1 MYSNNC
7 YGITLMDDQNW
18 QLIAT
23 SLETE
28 EWLDSLA
35 KIMGLEARKFQS
47 SSKMFFFEDHSAFGA
62 STKNLE
68 KSKYAK
74 CRYNFE
80 NMLIEPVRFWENNIS
95 HDVVCKIRTGE
106 KLTEKV
112 SMSISLYPIYKS
124 GLSYGSMPFHAALLE
139 KKGRGFLIAA
149 PSGVGKST
157 CCQRV
162 PSPWHSLCDDEVFV
176 VRDKVGSYHAHPFPT
191 WSEYL
196 FHDSDH
202 TWNVQYH
209 VPLAGIFFLMQSD
222 VDEVKPLT
230 QGKAAIH
237 IYNAA
242 LEVWKRFRMSQRTE
256 IRRCIFENACNIA
269 KVVPSFI
276 LKARHD
282 GRFWELMDDTVG
294 EL

>member
-18 QLIAT
+18 QLIASPKT
-23 SLETE
+23 A
-28 EWLDSLA
+28 EWLDRLA

-47 SSKMFFFEDHSAFGA
+47 SSRTFFFEDHSAFGA
-62 STKNLE
+62 SMKNLE

-74 CRYNFE
+74 SGSNFE
-80 NMLIEPVRFWENNIS
+80 NMRIEPVGFWKNKIS
-95 HDVVCKIRTGE
+95 PDVVCEIRTGDN
-106 KLTEKV
+106 LTEKI
-112 SMSISLYPIYKS
+112 SMSVSLYPIYKS
-124 GLSYGSMPFHAALLE
+124 GLSYGCMPFHAALLE
-139 KKGRGFLIAA
+139 KNGRGFLIAA
-149 PSGVGKST
+149 PGGVGKST
-157 CCQRV
+157 CCRRV
-162 PSPWHSLCDDEVFV
+162 PSPWHPLCDDEVFV
-176 VRDKVGSYHAHPFPT
+176 VRDKLGSYHAHPFPT
-191 WSEYL
+191 WSEYMY
-196 FHDSDH
+196 HDSDR

-209 VPLAGIFFLMQSD
+209 VPLAGIFFLMQSE

-242 LEVWKRFRMSQRTE
+242 LEAWNRFRMSQRTE
-256 IRRCIFENACNIA
+256 IRRGIFENACNIT

-282 GRFWELMDDTVG
+282 GRFWELMGDAVG
-294 EL
+294 GL